1 MLGNDIQISPGLIQK
16 LRLSSSVT
24 MLTGAGMSVESGIPT
39 FRDSK
44 RGLWAKNNAQ
54 KLATPQAFQT
64 DPELVWNWYRWRKNL
79 ISHNPTMVISRFLKW
94 KNGLRILL

>member
-1 MLGNDIQISPGLIQK
+1 
-16 LRLSSSVT
+16 
-24 MLTGAGMSVESGIPT
+24 MSVESGIPT

-79 ISHNPTMVISRFLKW
+79 ISQSQPN
-94 KNGLRILL
+94 NGHFAIFEMEKRGGITEIV